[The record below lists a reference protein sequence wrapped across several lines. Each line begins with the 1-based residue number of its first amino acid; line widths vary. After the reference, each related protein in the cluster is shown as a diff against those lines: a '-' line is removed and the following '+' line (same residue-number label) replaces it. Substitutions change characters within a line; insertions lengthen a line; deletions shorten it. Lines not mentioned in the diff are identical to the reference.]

1 MVNFKVG
8 DVKVKVDI
16 NTGDISRKYMNNSK
30 QAIRIL
36 KSEIAK
42 DTESY
47 VPFRDGQLRR
57 SVTRSLSNTD
67 PKIEYASVYARFL
80 YYGQVMVGKISR
92 RPWAKKGE
100 TKETI
105 NKNLTYSQGGSHWF
119 EKSKGSN
126 LSKWLKMAKKLFR

>member
-1 MVNFKVG
+1 MADFKAG

-16 NTGDISRKYMNNSK
+16 NTGDISRKYANNSR

-57 SVTRSLSNTD
+57 SVTRSLRNAD
-67 PKIEYASVYARFL
+67 PKIEYDSVYARFL
-80 YYGQVMVGKISR
+80 YYGKVMVGKITR
-92 RPWAKKGE
+92 RAWAKKGE
-100 TKETI
+100 AKETV
-105 NKNLTYSQGGSHWF
+105 NKNLTYSQGVSHWF
-119 EKSKGSN
+119 EKSKGAN